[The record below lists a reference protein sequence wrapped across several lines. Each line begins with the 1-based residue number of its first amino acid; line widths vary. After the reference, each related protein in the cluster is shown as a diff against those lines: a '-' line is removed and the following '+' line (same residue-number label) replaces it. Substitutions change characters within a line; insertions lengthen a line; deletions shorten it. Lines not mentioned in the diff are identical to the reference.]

1 MGSKIKVLI
10 AQGLDVPNFFKN
22 VPKFFKRCTKFAKV
36 RSEVRNGL
44 QSLPEELQMKQ
55 WTMGNKICVLL
66 T

>member
-36 RSEVRNGL
+36 RSEVRNDL
-44 QSLPEELQMKQ
+44 QSLPEELQMKK
-55 WTMGNKICVLL
+55 WTIGREIGVLL
-66 T
+66 A